1 MEQRTM
7 YTAVLNFKCVAP
19 PPLSPAPWC
28 NGMEWRGMAW
38 HGRDEVAQT
47 LNVLLAL
54 KRWIRVQVP
63 KIEDGNN
70 FGVSVQLDVAKG
82 IGELTTPVASSLGV
96 CACQVTVSPVRSVQD

>member
-1 MEQRTM
+1 M
-7 YTAVLNFKCVAP
+7 
-19 PPLSPAPWC
+19 
-28 NGMEWRGMAW
+28 
-38 HGRDEVAQT
+38 AQT

-96 CACQVTVSPVRSVQD
+96 CVCVCVFVCVCVCVVLFSISLCVLFVGVDCAKRQMNEQ